1 MDIFLADVISVL
13 VVFSVRLSSSG
24 DPVQRGGFPVNKKV
38 WLSSQTAIPTKNN
51 YEKQK
56 RI

>member
-1 MDIFLADVISVL
+1 MDIFLAYTFSVL